1 MSSLAVRSSCSAL
14 SLWPRASLLLFSR
27 TERAA
32 SSRVVPETFSEGT
45 DPAGGQ
51 LEFCRRRGDEKP
63 KDHHRRFNIRNSRV
77 RRRAGVPARVECAAG
92 VCWTTAYRDHR
103 VRYL

>member
-51 LEFCRRRGDEKP
+51 LEFCRRRCDEKP
-63 KDHHRRFNIRNSRV
+63 KKPRGQFSTRDTGIRH
-77 RRRAGVPARVECAAG
+77 RAGVPARVECAAG